1 MDKNINSTGS
11 CKPFI
16 NLSWNIVAY
25 CFLVHKKNFHS
36 LPTICDHLCDV
47 LLHCQ
52 NDIHDFPPKRARCL
66 VSDVKININGNL
78 SRYRLWSSS
87 HIAEDAI
94 FIFMTGLYQS
104 LSSKKAQGPI
114 IMSGEGWG
122 SYLHLG
128 SIKTNF
134 DLQLKRTETNKKHLN
149 THFSIPISGFS
160 FFFSGQIIKSDEIS
174 IFPSLP

>member
-36 LPTICDHLCDV
+36 LPTICDHLRDV

-66 VSDVKININGNL
+66 VSDVKL
-78 SRYRLWSSS
+78 TLT
-87 HIAEDAI
+87 AI
-94 FIFMTGLYQS
+94 FQEIAY
-104 LSSKKAQGPI
+104 
-114 IMSGEGWG
+114 
-122 SYLHLG
+122 
-128 SIKTNF
+128 
-134 DLQLKRTETNKKHLN
+134 DLQITQLKTPFL
-149 THFSIPISGFS
+149 FS
-160 FFFSGQIIKSDEIS
+160 
-174 IFPSLP
+174 

>member
-1 MDKNINSTGS
+1 MFS
-11 CKPFI
+11 
-16 NLSWNIVAY
+16 
-25 CFLVHKKNFHS
+25 
-36 LPTICDHLCDV
+36 
-47 LLHCQ
+47 
-52 NDIHDFPPKRARCL
+52 
-66 VSDVKININGNL
+66 SDVKININGNL

-122 SYLHLG
+122 SYLYLG

-134 DLQLKRTETNKKHLN
+134 DLQLKRTETNKKNLN